1 MNQADQ
7 QHNLTNTKF
16 SIAKYLQ
23 QQFFFILDKVDCS
36 DQNINAKSFYAIE
49 K

>member
-23 QQFFFILDKVDCS
+23 QQFILILDRVYCS
-36 DQNINAKSFYAIE
+36 DKNINAKSFYKIE